1 MKCSLHFA
9 SIFVQAVLHKEFV
22 GAKSDK
28 LLAILLTLLL
38 TTLAGC
44 SMVRIGYPQLDTIT
58 AWTADEYFDLDP
70 QQKHEFRVRFER
82 FHEWHRYE
90 QLPDYAVFLAEA
102 KARLQKGLTREDA
115 LWVTEGVRARYRTL
129 VKQGADDAAAM
140 LMSVTPAQLD
150 ALQRRWEKDNRRFV
164 REYRLKATVEEQRRA
179 TGHRALSRIR
189 DWVGHLDD
197 GQEQKILAWASE
209 LPLFHGR
216 RHQDRLRRQREF
228 LQLMSQR
235 DDAGRFA
242 ARLRHWLLNW
252 EEGRDPGYDRLFN
265 EWAQQQADL
274 YVAVYGILLPH
285 QREAVAER
293 LQGYIND
300 FTQLAQRP
308 AAQAAAGR

>member
-1 MKCSLHFA
+1 MTGEWLKS
-9 SIFVQAVLHKEFV
+9 SAVM
-22 GAKSDK
+22 
-28 LLAILLTLLL
+28 AILLALMLATLP
-38 TTLAGC
+38 GC
-44 SMVRIGYPQLDTIT
+44 SMVRLGYPQLDTIA
-58 AWTADEYFDLDP
+58 AWTADDYFDLDP
-70 QQKHEFRVRFER
+70 QQKQEFQRRFER

-90 QLPDYAVFLAEA
+90 QLPDYAAFLAET
-102 KARLQKGLTREDA
+102 KARLQKGLTREDV
-115 LWVTEGVRARYRTL
+115 LWVTNGVRARYRTL
-129 VKQGADDAAAM
+129 VTYAADDAAAM

-150 ALQRRWEKDNRRFV
+150 ALQRQWEKLNRRFV
-164 REYRLKATVEEQRRA
+164 REYRLDASVEEQRRE
-179 TGHRALSRIR
+179 TGRRSLSRIR

-197 GQEQKILAWASE
+197 AQEQQILAWASA
-209 LPLFHGR
+209 LPLIHGP

-242 ARLRHWLLNW
+242 ARLRNYLSNW
-252 EEGRDPGYDRLFN
+252 EEGRDPGYNRLFN
-265 EWAQQQADL
+265 EWTQQQADL

-293 LQGYIND
+293 VQGYIND

>member
-1 MKCSLHFA
+1 MTGEWLK
-9 SIFVQAVLHKEFV
+9 SI
-22 GAKSDK
+22 GAP
-28 LLAILLTLLL
+28 AILLTLSLA
-38 TTLAGC
+38 TLAGC
-44 SMVRIGYPQLDTIT
+44 SVVRIGYPQLDTI
-58 AWTADEYFDLDP
+58 AEWTASEYFDLDP
-70 QQKHEFRVRFER
+70 QQKHDFRTRFER

-90 QLPDYAVFLAEA
+90 QLPDYAMFLTET
-102 KARLQKGLTREDA
+102 KARLQKGPTREDA

-140 LMSVTPAQLD
+140 LMSVTPEQLD

-164 REYRLKATVEEQRRA
+164 REYRLEASVEEQRRA
-179 TGHRALSRIR
+179 TGRRALSRIR

-197 GQEQKILAWASE
+197 GQEQQILAWASE
-209 LPLFHGR
+209 LPLFHGP

-252 EEGRDPGYDRLFN
+252 EEGRDPGFDRLFN
-265 EWAQQQADL
+265 EWTHRQADL
-274 YVAVYGILLPH
+274 YVAVYGMLLPH
-285 QREAVAER
+285 QRAAVADR

-300 FTQLAQRP
+300 FTRLAERP
-308 AAQAAAGR
+308 AAQAAASR

>member
-1 MKCSLHFA
+1 MFA
-9 SIFVQAVLHKEFV
+9 
-22 GAKSDK
+22 
-28 LLAILLTLLL
+28 
-38 TTLAGC
+38 TLAGC
-44 SMVRIGYPQLDTIT
+44 SMVRLGYPQLDTI
-58 AWTADEYFDLDP
+58 AVWTADDYFDLDS
-70 QQKHEFRVRFER
+70 QQKQEFRTRFGR

-115 LWVTEGVRARYRTL
+115 LWVTAGVRARYRTL
-129 VKQGADDAAAM
+129 VTYAADDAAAM
-140 LMSVTPAQLD
+140 LMSVTPEQLD
-150 ALQRRWEKDNRRFV
+150 ALRRRWEKDNRRFV
-164 REYRLKATVEEQRRA
+164 REYRLEASVEEQRRA
-179 TGHRALSRIR
+179 TGRRALSRIR

-197 GQEQKILAWASE
+197 EQEREILAWASE
-209 LPLFHGR
+209 LPLIHGP

-242 ARLRHWLLNW
+242 ARLRNYLSSW
-252 EEGRDPGYDRLFN
+252 EEGRDPGYNRLFN
-265 EWAQQQADL
+265 EWTQQQADL

-293 LQGYIND
+293 VQVYIDD

-308 AAQAAAGR
+308 AAQATAGR